1 MIRYHDMILLGVLF
15 FCTFSAFGADE
26 KPIFN
31 ALNCGICHKADT
43 GKAFPSLIEITKAYN
58 GDKEKLTGYLQ
69 GKSEPIINTE
79 KAKSMEKYIE
89 KTKALSQEE
98 VGALADFILSTK

>member
-1 MIRYHDMILLGVLF
+1 MTRYHGMILLVVLF
-15 FCTFSAFGADE
+15 FCALNAAGAEE

-43 GKAFPSLIEITKAYN
+43 GKAFPSLKEIGQAYN

-69 GKSEPIINTE
+69 GKSNAIINTE

-98 VGALADFILSTK
+98 VGVLADFILSNK

>member
-1 MIRYHDMILLGVLF
+1 MTRYYCMILSAILF
-15 FCTFSAFGADE
+15 FFAFSAFGADE

-43 GKAFPSLIEITKAYN
+43 GKAFPSLKEIAQAYN

-69 GKSEPIINTE
+69 GKSDAIINTE

-89 KTKALSQEE
+89 KTKGLSPEE
-98 VGALADFILSTK
+98 VGALADFILSNK

>member
-1 MIRYHDMILLGVLF
+1 MKKYFAMILLIILV
-15 FCTFSAFGADE
+15 FCAFSFAGAEE

-31 ALNCGICHKADT
+31 TLNCGICHKADT
-43 GKAFPSLIEITKAYN
+43 GKAFPSLKEIAQAYN

-69 GKSEPIINTE
+69 GKSGPIINTE
-79 KAKSMEKYIE
+79 KAKSMERYIE

-98 VGALADFILSTK
+98 VGALADFIISNK

>member
-1 MIRYHDMILLGVLF
+1 MRRYHGMILLVVLF
-15 FCTFSAFGADE
+15 FCAFNAAGADE

-43 GKAFPSLIEITKAYN
+43 GKAFPSLVEIAKAYN

-69 GKSEPIINTE
+69 GKSDAIINTE

-89 KTKALSQEE
+89 KTKALPQEDL
-98 VGALADFILSTK
+98 GALADFILSNK